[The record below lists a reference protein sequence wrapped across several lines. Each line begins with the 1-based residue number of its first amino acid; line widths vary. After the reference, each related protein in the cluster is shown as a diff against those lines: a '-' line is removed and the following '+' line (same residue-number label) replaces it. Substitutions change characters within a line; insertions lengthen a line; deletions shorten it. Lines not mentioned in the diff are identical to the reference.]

1 MGINSR
7 ELAMRTFRFYCRK
20 ARSTSALI
28 LLAACTTACD
38 PISLT
43 AASLGAGVGIS
54 HELGGIIYKTFTAP
68 MKTVEAGSIQAMRD
82 MDVKVLTRTTN
93 KDGERVITAS
103 AKDRDIEVLLEPLT
117 PRTTRMRVIA
127 SNGLLKDSATAT
139 EIMYQ
144 TERVLSK
151 G

>member
-1 MGINSR
+1 MSVVELSR
-7 ELAMRTFRFYCRK
+7 KHAKAAAALAV
-20 ARSTSALI
+20 LV
-28 LLAACTTACD
+28 AATTACD

-54 HELGGIIYKTFTAP
+54 HTLGGIVYKTFTAP
-68 MKTVEAGSIQAMRD
+68 MKAVEQSSVAAMGD
-82 MDVKVLTRTTN
+82 MGVKVVSRSTN
-93 KDGERVITAS
+93 KEGERIINAT
-103 AKDRDIEVLLEPLT
+103 AKDREIEVLLEPLS

-127 SNGLLKDSATAT
+127 NNGLIKDSATAT
-139 EIMYQ
+139 EIMLQ